1 MAQRLNGAMEGWG
14 EKEIEER
21 SDEIPPKRKG
31 ETSGRSILK

>member
-21 SDEIPPKRKG
+21 SDEIPR
-31 ETSGRSILK
+31 SGRGRQVVVQF